1 MKRVLMT
8 GALLAL
14 AAAPATAADIKI
26 YGQAHLALSYLD
38 NGGDYSAANVSS
50 NSSYIGVRGSHDLSP
65 ELRAL
70 VQAEGSVDFN
80 EPNDKFSFSNFDTFL
95 GLAGDWGM
103 LRVGHI
109 NTPMKTLSRRVEL
122 FPNQLGDSRNVMAG
136 AFDERFDNSIF
147 YTSPSF
153 AGITANLQYSVESGE
168 DNNTAVDGNKNDAWS
183 VSLTYQQGPI
193 YAAIAHEQWNSET
206 PNSDRN
212 ATRLAAY
219 YDIANIRITGLVHIA
234 SYDAS
239 ADANTYG
246 LGLRY
251 ALTPQIALKAQY
263 YMLDSDASNAD
274 ANLIAVGADYQY
286 TKALRFYL
294 NYAQVANDAN
304 TDRVPWNSA
313 STLSTPRAMDETAR
327 GVALGAIFN
336 F

>member
-1 MKRVLMT
+1 
-8 GALLAL
+8 
-14 AAAPATAADIKI
+14 
-26 YGQAHLALSYLD
+26 
-38 NGGDYSAANVSS
+38 
-50 NSSYIGVRGSHDLSP
+50 
-65 ELRAL
+65 
-70 VQAEGSVDFN
+70 
-80 EPNDKFSFSNFDTFL
+80 
-95 GLAGDWGM
+95 
-103 LRVGHI
+103 
-109 NTPMKTLSRRVEL
+109 MKTLSRRVEL
-122 FPNQLGDSRNVMAG
+122 FANQLGDSRNVMAG

-153 AGITANLQYSVESGE
+153 AGVTANLQYSVESGA
-168 DNNTAVDGNKNDAWS
+168 NRNTAVDGNKNDAWS

-193 YAAIAHEQWNSET
+193 YAAIAHEQWNSAT

-219 YDIANIRITGLVHIA
+219 YDIANIRVTGLVHIA

-251 ALTPQIALKAQY
+251 ALTPQVALKAQY

-294 NYAQVANDAN
+294 NYAQVANDAT